1 MKNRIRFFIGKTEEG
16 NEMGIY
22 STINTAASGLTAQRM
37 RLDVI
42 ADNIAN
48 VNTTR
53 TTEGGPFRRSRVIFR
68 PRVSDPYWKS
78 PFLPRMLKN
87 EIGTGVRVVNLS
99 KDYVA
104 KPRLVYDPT
113 HPDAIKSGPR
123 AGYVEFPN
131 VNIVTEMT
139 DMISASRSY
148 EANVTVIN
156 GSKTMFTKALEI
168 GR

>member
-1 MKNRIRFFIGKTEEG
+1 
-16 NEMGIY
+16 MGMF
-22 STINTAASGLTAQRM
+22 SSINTAASGLTAQRT

-68 PRVSDPYWKS
+68 PRVSQPYWRG
-78 PFLPRMLKN
+78 PFLPQSLDNGVGR
-87 EIGTGVRVVNLS
+87 GVRIVEIE
-99 KDYVA
+99 KDHDA
-104 KPRLVYDPT
+104 QPRLVYDPT
-113 HPDAIKSGPR
+113 HPDAIKTGPR
-123 AGYVEFPN
+123 QGYVEFPN
-131 VNIVTEMT
+131 VNVVNEMV

-148 EANVTVIN
+148 EANTAVIN
-156 GSKTMFTKALEI
+156 GAKSMFMKALEI